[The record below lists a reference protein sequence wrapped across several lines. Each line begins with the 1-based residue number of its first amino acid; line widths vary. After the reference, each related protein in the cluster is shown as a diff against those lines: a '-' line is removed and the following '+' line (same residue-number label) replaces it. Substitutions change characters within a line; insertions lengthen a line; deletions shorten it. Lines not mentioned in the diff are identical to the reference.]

1 MENLLEVKHLS
12 KTFIL
17 HNLNDKTIHALTD
30 VNFIIKQGEIIGLT
44 GKSGSGKSTLMKTIY
59 RTYLASSGEINYN
72 SENSGIID
80 LVKAAQHD
88 IIDLRRNEIT
98 YCSQFLR
105 VIPRVTAIDI
115 VAESI
120 IKKEAEREF
129 AREIA
134 KELLNNLNLPRELW
148 DSFPSN
154 FSGGEQQRI
163 NIARAIIAKPR
174 FLLIDEPTASLD
186 TKVKDIV
193 IDLILEM
200 KECGTSVLCISHDNY
215 VLDKLT
221 DRNIHLQ
228 QGRILEEI
236 YA

>member
-1 MENLLEVKHLS
+1 MTNLLEVKHLS

-17 HNLNDKTIHALTD
+17 HNLNGKVIPALTD
-30 VNFIIKQGEIIGLT
+30 VNFIVKPGEIIGLT

-59 RTYLASSGEINYN
+59 RTYLATSGEIYYN
-72 SENSGIID
+72 SENNGVID
-80 LVKAAQHD
+80 LVKANQHEV
-88 IIDLRRNEIT
+88 IELRRKEIT

-105 VIPRVTAIDI
+105 VIPRVTAVDI

-120 IKKEAEREF
+120 IKKESEREF
-129 AREIA
+129 GREIA
-134 KELLNNLNLPRELW
+134 KELLDKLNLPIELW

-174 FLLIDEPTASLD
+174 FLLVDEPTASLD
-186 TKVKDIV
+186 AKVKDIV
-193 IDLILEM
+193 IDLIMEL
-200 KECGTSVLCISHDNY
+200 KEVGTSVLCITHDNY

>member
-1 MENLLEVKHLS
+1 MEKLLEVQHLS

-17 HNLNDKTIHALTD
+17 HNLNNKIIQALTD

-59 RTYLASSGEINYN
+59 RTYLASSGVINYN
-72 SENSGIID
+72 SENKGDID
-80 LVKAAQHD
+80 LVKANQHE
-88 IIDLRRNEIT
+88 IIELRRMEIT
-98 YCSQFLR
+98 YCSQFLK
-105 VIPRVTAIDI
+105 VIPRVTAVDI

-120 IKKEAEREF
+120 IKKESEREI
-129 AREIA
+129 ARETA
-134 KELLNNLNLPRELW
+134 KELLNKMNLPRELW

-174 FLLIDEPTASLD
+174 FLLVDEPTASLD

-193 IDLILEM
+193 IELILEM
-200 KECGTSVLCISHDNY
+200 KAYGTSVLCISHDNY

-228 QGRILEEI
+228 QGKILEEI